1 MWENVEEVPRESSHL
16 PSPADSND
24 DIARSSLST
33 TEQPLKKGMFHILLF
48 EYISPSSARLSAFLL
63 GLPSLVPIIA
73 VGVLFHQFNLLA
85 EDALGLAFT
94 TLLLSIALETGRRYT
109 EEGKVALLT
118 SHVGEIEAELSTY
131 RTAFEDNP
139 SYMAIID
146 VMKRRMSDDEIDAE
160 RKSSGFQDRTR
171 SWHYDYRAVKLNRG
185 AVKIYGVEASRILGK
200 WARSDLG
207 RPTEAVDYCGRH
219 CEEARRTGR
228 VVEWEQEYPNLYMGN
243 QDGKPEGTTTLVV
256 RAVYLGPSTTN
267 GCSSYLLMLRD
278 CSEERRAM
286 EALRESEKR
295 LETIMDAATDGVWE
309 WDIPN
314 DDFRFSHRLARY
326 LGYDEDEYRAIYGT
340 VEGYQNAVHPA
351 DRSRMNNV
359 TMDILSGKHQ
369 LDNFQMERRLLTK
382 SGSYIWLLNRGKILA
397 RDADGKPTKLVGA
410 HIDVSDRK
418 AVEFALEQKTK
429 QLDEKNQLLDEK
441 NRQLDEK
448 NRELDLAVQLKAE
461 FLANISHEFRT
472 PLNGI
477 VGLGEVLWDTQLNAE
492 QRDLL
497 KSIRECSDGLLL
509 IVNDVL
515 DFSKIDAGKMSL
527 ENRPFDLR
535 TCITNA
541 VSVLNLKAKEKQIGL
556 TTVVDSAV
564 PSIVIGDGN
573 RLRQVLINLV
583 GNAVKFTKS
592 GGVSIRAWTV
602 DDSGRHFEQRRF
614 TFTDKSSPN
623 TNTNAEKPE
632 IPEIDERR
640 EKPEKPRRPTHFLTR
655 TPTSSPTSLTALVH
669 FEVRDTGIG
678 IPATRLCRLFQPFSQ
693 VDASTS
699 RQYGG
704 TGLGLAISKQLVQLM
719 DPGGEGIRVE
729 SVEDAGSVFSF
740 RIRFP
745 VYEGELEAE
754 LGAWDHE
761 KDGRRKE
768 EWKRIADKVP
778 VKILLA
784 EDNLINQKVSIRLL
798 AQLGYNSAID
808 IANNGVEAVEM
819 SRRTPYHVIL
829 MDVQMPRMSG
839 IEATRVIRKERGGI
853 ADGGPAIIALTANA
867 MASDRDQCLAAGM
880 DGHIGKPFKI
890 ETLAWA
896 LEAFG
901 GNVLE
906 LQQNNRFD
914 AVDETKESTED
925 LAPYRG
931 FPTDATA

>member
-1 MWENVEEVPRESSHL
+1 MLHV
-16 PSPADSND
+16 
-24 DIARSSLST
+24 
-33 TEQPLKKGMFHILLF
+33 LLC

-73 VGVLFHQFNLLA
+73 VGVLFQQFNLLA
-85 EDALGLAFT
+85 EDALGLAFA

-109 EEGKVALLT
+109 EEGKVARLT
-118 SHVGEIEAELSTY
+118 SHVDEIEAELATY

-139 SYMAIID
+139 SYMAIVD

-160 RKSSGFQDRTR
+160 RKSSGFHDRIR

-185 AVKIYGVEASRILGK
+185 AVKMYGVDASHIIGK
-200 WARSDLG
+200 WAGSELG

-219 CEEARRTGR
+219 CEDARRTGS

-243 QDGKPEGTTTLVV
+243 EERMPGPRTTTLVV
-256 RAVYLGPSTTN
+256 RAAYLGPSTTN
-267 GCSSYLLMLRD
+267 GCSSFLLMIRD
-278 CSEERRAM
+278 CSEERKTM

-314 DDFRFSHRLARY
+314 DDFRFSNRLARY

-351 DRSRMNNV
+351 DRGRMNIV
-359 TMDILSGKHQ
+359 TMDILSGNHQ
-369 LDNFQMERRLLTK
+369 PDSFQMERRLVTK

-418 AVEFALEQKTK
+418 AVELALEQKTK

-461 FLANISHEFRT
+461 FLANISHEIRT

-477 VGLGEVLWDTQLNAE
+477 VGLGEALWDTQLNAE

-535 TCITNA
+535 TCISNA
-541 VSVLNLKAKEKQIGL
+541 VSVLNLKAKEKQIAL
-556 TTVVDSAV
+556 TTGVDSAV

-592 GGVSIRAWTV
+592 GGVSVRAWTV

-623 TNTNAEKPE
+623 TKTNAEKQEDPE
-632 IPEIDERR
+632 I
-640 EKPEKPRRPTHFLTR
+640 PEKPRRPTQYLAR
-655 TPTSSPTSLTALVH
+655 NPTSSPTSLTALIH

-719 DPGGEGIRVE
+719 DPGGEGIQVE
-729 SVEDAGSVFSF
+729 SVEDMGSVFSF
-740 RIRFP
+740 RIRYP
-745 VYEGELEAE
+745 VYEGEIEAE
-754 LGAWDHE
+754 LGAWNHE

-768 EWKRIADKVP
+768 EWKRIAEKVP

-784 EDNLINQKVSIRLL
+784 EDNLVGLIFIKSLACRQLTFLHAHLTHASTKINQKVSIRLL

-819 SRRTPYHVIL
+819 SRLTSYHVIL

-839 IEATRVIRKERGGI
+839 IEATRVIRNERGGL
-853 ADGGPAIIALTANA
+853 AEGGPAIIALTANA

-901 GNVLE
+901 GNALE
-906 LQQNNRFD
+906 LQQNNRVE
-914 AVDETKESTED
+914 AVDETKETTED
-925 LAPYRG
+925 LVSQRG
-931 FPTDATA
+931 FQTDATA